1 MEGIK
6 LKKNFLMI
14 QFVVVIM
21 TILFLNGCLKGE
33 QDLKQSVSNELTP
46 TNESVENI
54 EDEDTNN
61 ASNEEGTANNNDDQ
75 NSNEVI
81 MKEMIERTLYLVD
94 ADGMVVPQTLSIPK
108 DESKEVA
115 KQVLTYLIKDGPVTD
130 YLPSGFQAVIPAN
143 TEINGVNIKD
153 DGTLIIDVSEDFT
166 NYKAEDELKII
177 EAMTYSLTQFESVN
191 KIKLRIDGEDLSEM
205 PVNGTPI
212 STGYSKEHG
221 INVTIDEQPNLLYSK
236 PVTIYYPKSKFNQK
250 YFVPMTQYVTQQDDN
265 VYGQIVQAL
274 LDGPSTFLQTQQ
286 VFNDDT
292 MLVRKPM
299 YQKGVLELEFN
310 ENILSNVEKSVISE
324 DVMETLA
331 RTFTGQEHINAINV
345 KVENRSII
353 HNENGQTYDEPVTMN
368 EFSKTSET

>member
-153 DGTLIIDVSEDFT
+153 DGTLIIDLSEDFT

-191 KIKLRIDGEDLSEM
+191 KIKLRIDGEDLTEM

-212 STGYSKEHG
+212 STGYSKENG

-236 PVTIYYPKSKFNQK
+236 PVTIFYPKSKFNQQ
-250 YFVPMTQYVTQQDDN
+250 YFVPMTQYVTRRDDD
-265 VYGQIVQAL
+265 VYGLIVQAL
-274 LDGPSTFLQTQQ
+274 LDGPSTYFQTQQ

-310 ENILSNVEKSVISE
+310 ENILSDVEKSVISE

-353 HNENGQTYDEPVTMN
+353 HNEKGQTYDEPVTMN